1 MQLNVSTEYRY
12 KSTEATC
19 SNKYLWPAVQK
30 ILSQNLKYKKR
41 VFEIGCGNGA
51 TANMLSQLGYEV
63 IGIDPSKTGVQVAK
77 KEYPHIQFFE
87 GDAHEGLSK
96 KYGIFPVVIS
106 LEVIEHCYYP
116 RKFAK
121 TFYDLLTEDGIGIIS
136 TPYHGYLKYL
146 AIAILGKMDNHLTA
160 LWDGGHVKFW
170 SENTL
175 TSLLKETG
183 FRDISFVRVG
193 RIPAFAKS
201 MIALV
206 KK

>member
-1 MQLNVSTEYRY
+1 MGLYVTTQYSY
-12 KSTEATC
+12 KNADTTW
-19 SNKYLWPAVQK
+19 SNNYLWPAIIK
-30 ILSQNLKYKKR
+30 ILSNNHIRRTR

-63 IGIDPSKTGVQVAK
+63 IGIDPSKTGIQVANK
-77 KEYPHIQFFE
+77 AYPYIQFFE
-87 GDAHEGLSK
+87 GDAYEDLSR
-96 KYGIFPVVIS
+96 KYGVFPVVIS

-121 TFYDLLTEDGIGIIS
+121 TFYDLLNEDGTGIIS

-146 AIAILGKMDNHLTA
+146 AIAVLGKMDSHLTA

-175 TSLLKETG
+175 SSLLRETG
-183 FRDISFVRVG
+183 FKKISFIRVG
-193 RIPAFAKS
+193 RIPILAKS

>member
-12 KSTEATC
+12 KSTEVTC

-30 ILSQNLKYKKR
+30 ILSQNPKDKKR

-63 IGIDPSKTGVQVAK
+63 IGIDPSKTGIQVAK
-77 KEYPHIQFFE
+77 KAYPHIQFFE
-87 GDAHEGLSK
+87 GDAYDDLSK
-96 KYGIFPVVIS
+96 KYGIFPIVIS

-146 AIAILGKMDNHLTA
+146 AIAVIGKMDNHLTA
-160 LWDGGHVKFW
+160 LWDGGHIKFW
-170 SENTL
+170 SKTTL
-175 TSLLKETG
+175 HTLLKETG
-183 FRDISFVRVG
+183 FRNISFVRVG

-206 KK
+206 RK